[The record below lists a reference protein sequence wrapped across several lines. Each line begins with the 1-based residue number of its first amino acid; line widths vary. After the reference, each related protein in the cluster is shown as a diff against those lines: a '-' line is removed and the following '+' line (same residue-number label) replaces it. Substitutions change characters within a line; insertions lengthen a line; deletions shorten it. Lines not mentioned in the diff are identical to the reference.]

1 MAANRTESTESSD
14 DTAPSESASP
24 AAEAAPSGGAKAW
37 LPLIIM
43 VVLMPVLA
51 YAMTTFVLV
60 PKLKKGLGVP
70 TVAEARE
77 SGGESGGAKPKKEA
91 APSKKESVAMNKLL
105 VNVAGT
111 MGARY
116 LLVSLSV
123 VGSSSDF
130 KAQMDGH
137 DAQLRDMAQ
146 SALSTKTLSDLEKP
160 GARNL
165 IRNELISG
173 FNNILGDGTVEE
185 IYFPEFA
192 IQ

>member
-1 MAANRTESTESSD
+1 MANERT
-14 DTAPSESASP
+14 
-24 AAEAAPSGGAKAW
+24 EAAPEANGAAAAPAASGGIKAW
-37 LPLIIM
+37 LPLIVMI
-43 VVLMPVLA
+43 VLMPVLA
-51 YAMTTFVLV
+51 FAMTNFVIV
-60 PKLKKGLGVP
+60 PKLQKGLGGGSVTAASSSP
-70 TVAEARE
+70 GEAGTKGKKE
-77 SGGESGGAKPKKEA
+77 GGAA
-91 APSKKESVAMNKLL
+91 AAKKESVPLNKLL

-123 VGSSSDF
+123 VGGGADF
-130 KAQMDGH
+130 KAKMEEH

-146 SALSTKTLSDLEKP
+146 GALRTKTIADLEKP
-160 GARNL
+160 AAQNL

-173 FNNILGDGTVEE
+173 FNSILGDGSVEE